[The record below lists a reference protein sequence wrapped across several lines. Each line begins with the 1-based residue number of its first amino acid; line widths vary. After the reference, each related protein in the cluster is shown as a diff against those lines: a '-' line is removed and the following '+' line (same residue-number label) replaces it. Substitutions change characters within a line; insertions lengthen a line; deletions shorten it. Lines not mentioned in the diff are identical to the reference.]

1 MSWFGK
7 ILGGGVGFML
17 GGPLGALVGAT
28 LGHALLDERV
38 RIAAGERGPLTGVE
52 QRQAVFFTA
61 VFAMLGKIAKADGRV
76 CEQEIAA
83 VRVFM
88 TEQLRLPA
96 AAQQF
101 AIGVFNEA
109 KDNDTPFEEYARQFG
124 QVFTGD
130 TALRTMFY
138 QMLFSV
144 AMVDGVLH
152 PAEEALLR
160 AAPVPLGLHPDIF
173 DTVRRQFGYDLSH
186 HYAVL
191 GLADGA
197 DPAEVKKA
205 YRRLAAEYHPDKVVA
220 KGLPEDFTRFAEQKF
235 KEINEAY
242 VAISKGPSR

>member
-7 ILGGGVGFML
+7 IMGGGVGFML

-38 RIAAGERGPLTGVE
+38 RIERGPLTTME

-61 VFAMLGKIAKADGRV
+61 VFAMLGKIAKADGRI
-76 CEQEIAA
+76 CAQEIAA
-83 VRVFM
+83 VKTFM
-88 TEQLRLPA
+88 NDQLRLAP

-101 AIGVFNEA
+101 AIGIFNEA
-109 KDNDTPFEEYARQFG
+109 KDNNTPFEEYARQFG
-124 QVFTGD
+124 QVFAD
-130 TALRTMFY
+130 NAPLRTMFY
-138 QMLFSV
+138 QVLFGV

-160 AAPVPLGLHPDIF
+160 AAPVHLGLHPGIF
-173 DTVRRQFGYDLSH
+173 DTVRRQFGHDLSH

-191 GLADGA
+191 GLPDGA
-197 DPAEVKKA
+197 DPGEVKKA
-205 YRRLAAEYHPDKVVA
+205 YRKLATEYHPDKVVS

-235 KEINEAY
+235 KEINESY
-242 VAISKGPSR
+242 EAITKGK

>member
-7 ILGGGVGFML
+7 IIGGGVGFVF

-38 RIAAGERGPLTGVE
+38 RVEQGERGPLTGME

-88 TEQLRLPA
+88 LEQLRLPA

-101 AIGVFNEA
+101 AIGIFNEA
-109 KDNDTPFEEYARQFG
+109 KENDTPFEEYARQFG

-130 TALRTMFY
+130 AALRTMFY
-138 QMLFSV
+138 QVLFSV

-160 AAPVPLGLHPDIF
+160 AAPVHLGLHPDIF
-173 DTVRRQFGYDLSH
+173 ETVRRQFGHDLPH

-191 GLADGA
+191 GLESSASL
-197 DPAEVKKA
+197 AEVKKA
-205 YRRLAAEYHPDKVVA
+205 YRRLAAEYHPDKVVS
-220 KGLPEDFTRFAEQKF
+220 KGLPEDFARFAEQKF

-242 VAISKGPSR
+242 AVISKSNAR

>member
-7 ILGGGVGFML
+7 IMGGGVGFML
-17 GGPLGALVGAT
+17 GGPLGALIGAT
-28 LGHALLDERV
+28 LGHALVDERV
-38 RIAAGERGPLTGVE
+38 RIERVESGPLTGVE

-61 VFAMLGKIAKADGRV
+61 VFAMLGKIARADGRV

-83 VRVFM
+83 VRIFM
-88 TEQLRLPA
+88 NEQLRLPA

-109 KDNDTPFEEYARQFG
+109 KDNDVPFEEYARQLG
-124 QVFTGD
+124 QVFAD
-130 TALRTMFY
+130 NAPLRTMFY
-138 QMLFSV
+138 QLLFSI
-144 AMVDGVLH
+144 AMVDGTLH

-160 AAPVPLGLHPDIF
+160 AAPAHLGLHPDIF
-173 DTVRRQFGYDLSH
+173 MTVRRQFGHDLSH

-191 GLADGA
+191 GLESGA
-197 DPAEVKKA
+197 GQVEVKKA
-205 YRRLAAEYHPDKVVA
+205 YRKLAAEYHPDKVVS

-242 VAISKGPSR
+242 AAINKGKG

>member
-17 GGPLGALVGAT
+17 GGPLGALIGAT
-28 LGHALLDERV
+28 LGHALVDEKV
-38 RIAAGERGPLTGVE
+38 RMERAESGPMSGVE

-76 CEQEIAA
+76 CEKEIAA
-83 VRVFM
+83 VRVIM
-88 TEQLRLPA
+88 SEQLRLSP

-101 AIGVFNEA
+101 AIGIFNEA
-109 KDNDTPFEEYARQFG
+109 KDNETPFDEYARQLG
-124 QVFTGD
+124 QVFAD
-130 TALRTMFY
+130 NASLRTMFY
-138 QMLFSV
+138 QLLFGV

-160 AAPVPLGLHPDIF
+160 AAPGPLGLHPDIF
-173 DTVRRQFGYDLSH
+173 DTVRRQFGHDLAH
-186 HYAVL
+186 HYAML
-191 GLADGA
+191 GLENGA
-197 DPAEVKKA
+197 SLAEVKKA
-205 YRRLAAEYHPDKVVA
+205 YRKLAAEYHPDKVVS

-242 VAISKGPSR
+242 AAITKGSAG

>member
-7 ILGGGVGFML
+7 IMGGGVGFML
-17 GGPLGALVGAT
+17 GGPLGALIGAT
-28 LGHALLDERV
+28 LGHALVDEKVRV
-38 RIAAGERGPLTGVE
+38 ERGPMSAAE

-83 VRVFM
+83 VRSFM
-88 TEQLRLPA
+88 SDQLRLDA

-101 AIGVFNEA
+101 AIGIFNEA
-109 KDNDTPFEEYARQFG
+109 KESAVPFEDYARQLG
-124 QVFTGD
+124 EVFAD
-130 TALRTMFY
+130 NAPLRTMFY
-138 QMLFSV
+138 QVLFSV
-144 AMVDGVLH
+144 AMVDGALH

-160 AAPVPLGLHPDIF
+160 AAPVHLGLHADIF
-173 DTVRRQFGYDLSH
+173 DTVRRQFGHEISH

-191 GLADGA
+191 GLENGA
-197 DPAEVKKA
+197 DPGEVKKA

-220 KGLPEDFTRFAEQKF
+220 KGLPEDFIRFAEQKF

-242 VAISKGPSR
+242 AVITKGNGK

>member
-7 ILGGGVGFML
+7 IMGGGVGFML

-38 RIAAGERGPLTGVE
+38 RVESGPMSGVE

-61 VFAMLGKIAKADGRV
+61 VFAMLGKIAKADGRI
-76 CEQEIAA
+76 CEKEIAA
-83 VRVFM
+83 VRSFM
-88 TEQLRLPA
+88 NDQLRLPA

-109 KDNDTPFEEYARQFG
+109 KDNNTPFEEYARQLG
-124 QVFTGD
+124 QVFAD
-130 TALRTMFY
+130 NVQLRTMFY
-138 QMLFSV
+138 QVLFSI

-152 PAEEALLR
+152 PAEESLLR
-160 AAPVPLGLHPDIF
+160 AAPVHLGLHADIF
-173 DTVRRQFGYDLSH
+173 DTVRRQFGHDLSH

-191 GLADGA
+191 GLEDGA
-197 DPAEVKKA
+197 DLAEVKKA
-205 YRRLAAEYHPDKVVA
+205 YRKLATEYHPDKVVS

-235 KEINEAY
+235 KEINESYA
-242 VAISKGPSR
+242 VITKGNSNS

>member
-7 ILGGGVGFML
+7 IMGGGVGFML
-17 GGPLGALVGAT
+17 GGPLGALIGAT
-28 LGHALLDERV
+28 LGHALVDERV
-38 RIAAGERGPLTGVE
+38 RVERGPMSGTE

-61 VFAMLGKIAKADGRV
+61 LFALLGKIAKADGRV
-76 CEQEIAA
+76 CEKEINA

-88 TEQLRLPA
+88 NDQLRLPQ

-109 KDNDTPFEEYARQFG
+109 KDNDTPFEEYARQLG
-124 QVFTGD
+124 QVFAD
-130 TALRTMFY
+130 NAPLRTMFY
-138 QMLFSV
+138 QLLFSI

-152 PAEEALLR
+152 PAEVEMLR
-160 AAPVPLGLHPDIF
+160 KTPGLLGLHPDIY
-173 DTVRRQFGYDLSH
+173 DTVRRQFGHDLSH

-191 GLADGA
+191 GLESGA
-197 DPAEVKKA
+197 DLAEVKKA
-205 YRRLAAEYHPDKVVA
+205 YRKLAAEYHPDKVVS

-242 VAISKGPSR
+242 AAISKGNNK

>member
-7 ILGGGVGFML
+7 IMGGGVGFML
-17 GGPLGALVGAT
+17 GGPLGALIGAT
-28 LGHALLDERV
+28 LGHALVDEKV
-38 RIAAGERGPLTGVE
+38 RIERAESGPMSGVE

-61 VFAMLGKIAKADGRV
+61 LFAMLGKIAKADGRV
-76 CEQEIAA
+76 CEKEIAA
-83 VRVFM
+83 VRSFM
-88 TEQLRLPA
+88 NEQLRLPA

-109 KDNDTPFEEYARQFG
+109 KDTDTPFEDYARQLG
-124 QVFTGD
+124 RVFAD
-130 TALRTMFY
+130 NAPLRTMFY
-138 QMLFSV
+138 QLLFSI

-160 AAPVPLGLHPDIF
+160 AAPGPLGLHPDIF
-173 DTVRRQFGYDLSH
+173 DTVRRQFGHDLSH

-191 GLADGA
+191 GLENGA
-197 DPAEVKKA
+197 GLAEVKKS
-205 YRRLAAEYHPDKVVA
+205 YRKLAAEYHPDKVVS

-242 VAISKGPSR
+242 AVITKTAAK

>member
-1 MSWFGK
+1 MTWFGK
-7 ILGGGVGFML
+7 IIGGGVGFMV

-38 RIAAGERGPLTGVE
+38 RVEQGERGPLSGVE
-52 QRQAVFFTA
+52 ERQAVFFTA

-124 QVFTGD
+124 QVFAGD
-130 TALRTMFY
+130 VALRTMFY
-138 QMLFSV
+138 QVLFSV

-160 AAPVPLGLHPDIF
+160 AAPVHLGLHPDIF
-173 DTVRRQFGYDLSH
+173 ATVRRQFGHDLSH

-191 GLADGA
+191 GLEHGA
-197 DPAEVKKA
+197 SLTEVKQA
-205 YRRLAAEYHPDKVVA
+205 YRRLAAEYHPDKVVS
-220 KGLPEDFTRFAEQKF
+220 KGLPEDFARFAEQKF

-242 VAISKGPSR
+242 AVISKSTAN

>member
-7 ILGGGVGFML
+7 IIGGGVGFMF

-38 RIAAGERGPLTGVE
+38 RIEQGEHGPLSGVE
-52 QRQAVFFTA
+52 QRQAIFFTA

-76 CEQEIAA
+76 CEQEITA

-88 TEQLRLPA
+88 VEQLRLPV

-109 KDNDTPFEEYARQFG
+109 KDNATPFEEYARQFG
-124 QVFTGD
+124 QVFSGD
-130 TALRTMFY
+130 VALRTMFY
-138 QMLFSV
+138 QVLFSV

-173 DTVRRQFGYDLSH
+173 DTVRRQFGHDLSH

-191 GLADGA
+191 GLEHGA
-197 DPAEVKKA
+197 PLAEVKKA
-205 YRRLAAEYHPDKVVA
+205 YRRLAAEYHPDKVVS
-220 KGLPEDFTRFAEQKF
+220 KGLPEDFSRFAEQKF

-242 VAISKGPSR
+242 AVISKSAAS